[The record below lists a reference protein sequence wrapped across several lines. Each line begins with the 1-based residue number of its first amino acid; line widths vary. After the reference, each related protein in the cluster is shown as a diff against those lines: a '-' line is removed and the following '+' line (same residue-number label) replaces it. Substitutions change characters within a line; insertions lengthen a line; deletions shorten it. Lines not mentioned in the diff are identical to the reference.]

1 MRFRRWSVMA
11 VVALCA
17 LVAGVAY
24 RVGRARADGV
34 PTVSPLY
41 YGGVLD
47 DGGTPVSGMRNV
59 TVRVWDAATGGTTV
73 CTTAAPG
80 TTFSAGRFRVALDAA
95 CAGAVR
101 ANPNLWAEV
110 QVDSTTFPRSKLG
123 AVPYALEAGR
133 AAGASGPLETRIAA
147 LEGRDGG
154 VGGGG
159 ARQVEVGM
167 LGTAEMRTICD
178 TAAVTTAVAPLT
190 VVAAASG
197 LYRVSAAVSAGSSSA
212 QTLRIIATPTPT
224 FLSQPVTA
232 VYGINYALSVSA
244 EAIVRLE
251 AGQRY
256 TFSAEYFVYPSG
268 SCNVRALAPLV
279 VTQLN

>member
-1 MRFRRWSVMA
+1 MA

-41 YGGVLD
+41 YGGMLD
-47 DGGTPVSGMRNV
+47 DGGTPVSGTRNL
-59 TVRVWDAATGGTTV
+59 TVRVWDAATGGTAV

-110 QVDSTTFPRSKLG
+110 QVDTTTFPRTKLG

-154 VGGGG
+154 VAPGGS
-159 ARQVEVGM
+159 RQVEIGMVG
-167 LGTAEMRTICD
+167 TTEMRTNCNP
-178 TAAVTTAVAPLT
+178 AAATTAVIPLT
-190 VVAAASG
+190 VTAAASA
-197 LYRVSAAVSAGSSSA
+197 LYRVSAAINASSYSAHA
-212 QTLRIIATPTPT
+212 LRIIATPAPT
-224 FLSQPVTA
+224 FLSQPMTT
-232 VYGINYALSVSA
+232 VSGNGTYTITVST

-251 AGQRY
+251 AGQSY
-256 TFSAEYFVYPSG
+256 TFSAEYFVFPSA
-268 SCNVRALAPLV
+268 SCNVRPLAPIV
-279 VTQLN
+279 VAQLN